1 MVSGSVSPFLSKCFS
16 PFPHGTGPLSVS
28 SEYLALPDGPGGFA
42 QNYSCSALLRIP
54 LCPPRLRVRGFH
66 PLRPHFPVCST
77 HLSSATARSYNPGD
91 ALPRHRFGLFPV
103 RSPLLGESFIYFL
116 FLRVLRCFS
125 SPRWLPRLAWMT
137 VLQTAGLSHSDISG
151 STVICTCPELFAA
164 YHVLHSL
171 DEPRHPPCA
180 LSYFFRC
187 PYLFEE
193 TWTLLILSAVL
204 YCLSI
209 HISMYASLS
218 LELCYFT
225 VLACVNMSKIGVMYN
240 V

>member
-54 LCPPRLRVRGFH
+54 LCQPRLRVRGFH

-77 HLSSATARSYNPGD
+77 HLNCATSRSYNPGD

-137 VLQTAGLSHSDISG
+137 VLQTAGLSHSEISG
-151 STVICTCPELFAA
+151 SMVICTCPELFAA

-180 LSYFFRC
+180 LSYFFRY
-187 PYLFEE
+187 PYLHKKDMDVAHTFSC
-193 TWTLLILSAVL
+193 IVLSQ
-204 YCLSI
+204 
-209 HISMYASLS
+209 HT
-218 LELCYFT
+218 YFY
-225 VLACVNMSKIGVMYN
+225 VRLVKS
-240 V
+240 